1 MITYEALR
9 KAVSEEKANNRLSRL
24 PDGFFSEVRAYLE
37 KKTQLHEKED
47 KWELDSAK
55 NTLQDLME
63 IRERKVLLSALFGSR
78 AGVVPENMLPAESE
92 FFDRIVSVIKEF
104 RERKDEGL
112 SHGPPM
118 STVKALEAVPAFV
131 GVDMKN
137 YGPIS
142 KGEVAT
148 IPQENARLLVKKGSA
163 EMAEAE
169 KEAKKEQPAPT
180 AAPDTET
187 P

>member
-9 KAVSEEKANNRLSRL
+9 KAATEEKANNRLTRL
-24 PDGFFSEVRAYLE
+24 PDGFFSEVKDYLDM
-37 KKTQLHEKED
+37 KAQLHEKED

-78 AGVVPENMLPAESE
+78 TGVVPENMLPVERE

-104 RERKDEGL
+104 MQRKEEGL
-112 SHGPPM
+112 NHAPPM
-118 STVKALEAVPAFV
+118 STVKSLEDIPAFV

-137 YGPIS
+137 YGPFA
-142 KGEVAT
+142 KGEAAT
-148 IPQENARLLVKKGSA
+148 MPQENARLLMKKGSA
-163 EMAEAE
+163 EAE
-169 KEAKKEQPAPT
+169 EAKETVPADSES
-180 AAPDTET
+180 A
-187 P
+187 